1 MKMNIQFFAESGE
14 TGVVGRW
21 QHPGYLDVS
30 KDLSE
35 NFMSFLGFGVTQFGR
50 FSICTDI
57 FQKIC

>member
-1 MKMNIQFFAESGE
+1 MKMNIQFFAAAGE

-35 NFMSFLGFGVTQFGR
+35 TYELLGFGVTQLDD
-50 FSICTDI
+50 SLC
-57 FQKIC
+57 C